1 MRTAL
6 VMMGVVLAIVTGC
19 VRGVAV
25 GRTRSPV
32 SRQPYLSSSP
42 STFARSVPIAHPQG
56 KVSATSDEQQIRAA
70 LDTQVAAWNQ
80 GDVDAF
86 MKYYW
91 HSDKTLFV
99 GANGITRGWEAV
111 LDRYHRAYPN
121 REAMGQLTFSDIEI
135 DQNCPREAAV
145 IGEYHLRRDK
155 DSPSGVFTLNFR
167 KFAEG
172 WRIVVDHTTAF
183 AQTGVSHK

>member
-1 MRTAL
+1 MRRAL
-6 VMMGVVLAIVTGC
+6 VTMGIFLVAGTGC
-19 VRGVAV
+19 VGGLAA
-25 GRTRSPV
+25 GRTRS
-32 SRQPYLSSSP
+32 SGTQPYLLSSVSALAKP
-42 STFARSVPIAHPQG
+42 ATIHQPQG
-56 KVSATSDEQQIRAA
+56 RVSETSDEKQIREV
-70 LDTQVAAWNQ
+70 LDTQVAAWNRA
-80 GDVDAF
+80 DVDTF

-91 HSDKTLFV
+91 RSDKTLFV
-99 GANGITRGWEAV
+99 GANGVTRGWQAV

-121 REAMGQLTFSDIEI
+121 REAMGQLTFSNIEI
-135 DQNCPREAAV
+135 DQNCPREAIV

-183 AQTGVSHK
+183 AQAGASHK